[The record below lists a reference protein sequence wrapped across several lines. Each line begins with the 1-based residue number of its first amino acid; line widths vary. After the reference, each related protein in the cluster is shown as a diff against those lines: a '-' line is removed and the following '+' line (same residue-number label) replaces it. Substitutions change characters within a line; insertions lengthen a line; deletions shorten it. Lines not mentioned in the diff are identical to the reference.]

1 MIFEWDDNK
10 NAKNV
15 IRHGIDFETASYVF
29 NDANRIIRYDEKHSL
44 YEDRYTTIG
53 SINGMITVLI
63 ISYTEDDEVI
73 RLISARPA
81 NKMERREYFGR

>member
-10 NAKNV
+10 NAANIVK
-15 IRHGIDFETASYVF
+15 HGIDFETASYVF

-53 SINGMITVLI
+53 SINGMITVLT

-81 NKMERREYFGR
+81 NKKERRQYFGR

>member
-10 NAKNV
+10 NATNIVK
-15 IRHGIDFETASYVF
+15 HGIDFETASYVF
-29 NDANRIIRYDEKHSL
+29 NDEKRIIKYDEKHSI

-53 SINGMITVLI
+53 SINGMITVLTVV
-63 ISYTEDDEVI
+63 YTENDEVV

-81 NKMERREYFGR
+81 NKKERNEYYGC